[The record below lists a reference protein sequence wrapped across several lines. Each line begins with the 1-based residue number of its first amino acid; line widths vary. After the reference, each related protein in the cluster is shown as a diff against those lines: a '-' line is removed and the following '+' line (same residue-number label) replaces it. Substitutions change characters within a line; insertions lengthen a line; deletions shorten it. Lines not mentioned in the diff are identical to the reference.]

1 MPLCHE
7 CQSQPI
13 ARGNRRYCAECS
25 RRASARWK
33 ARNRRQSAERWRAEG
48 RQGQPPWLDGWSSLD
63 ARRAYYRAYMAA
75 WRRSRARQASSSREV
90 TSADG
95 SSLRTE

>member
-25 RRASARWK
+25 RLASARWK

-48 RQGQPPWLDGWSSLD
+48 RQGQPPWLDGWPSLD

-75 WRRSRARQASSSREV
+75 WRRSRAASVVAARG
-90 TSADG
+90 DIG
-95 SSLRTE
+95 